1 MPKEKKDYK
10 LNKLSFVN
18 ENMLVKTCTQ
28 ASNIIYYIDDL
39 HIMGKFL
46 FMSSFCMLK
55 TGVNTLTFS
64 KDQLLLLPKNK
75 FQDYGSLF
83 TPEILITKI

>member
-55 TGVNTLTFS
+55 TGANTLFRLMEHFLKPNFYQRKNS
-64 KDQLLLLPKNK
+64 KIMEVYLPLK
-75 FQDYGSLF
+75 Y
-83 TPEILITKI
+83 